1 MTSHAGVTV
10 HGADSSGSWLDDAAN
25 GLTQGPVYVDADVAG
40 ADQLQQ
46 TLSQQ
51 VPQDHSIAVVVLPK
65 EALLESGGTSTYL
78 LDTLFDHAGYQ
89 TLVIAVGGDLQADS
103 HALGR
108 ETAMRIANESES
120 AAHGDVQ
127 AALVETV
134 QKIEAEQP
142 AHGGGQPGGAD
153 PVVAWLL
160 PVGVAV
166 AVVAAGVTT
175 GFAVLRRRRRRGG
188 DRSPVPA
195 VIAERLARLGAL
207 RQDYARLGAAGN
219 AIARQTAA
227 SIDTLIV
234 TVGQLFPRLDAKAEA
249 SQRSLAEVEYGDKLG
264 RLIAALD
271 RDYLQDLL
279 QNPQLWEAP
288 DERISEVQDALAA
301 VSQQALDN
309 VRQVNASKALHF
321 QVSLDSLVGRDE
333 LRDWEREFKRT
344 SGE

>member
-1 MTSHAGVTV
+1 MTSHAGVTAP
-10 HGADSSGSWLDDAAN
+10 GADSSGSWLEDAAN
-25 GLTQGPVYVDADVAG
+25 GLTEGPVYVDGDVADAG
-40 ADQLQQ
+40 RLQQ
-46 TLSQQ
+46 ALSKQ

-78 LDTLFDHAGYQ
+78 LDSLFDHAGYQ

-103 HALGR
+103 HTLGR
-108 ETAMRIANESES
+108 EAAMRIANESES
-120 AAHGDVQ
+120 AAGGDVQ

-142 AHGGGQPGGAD
+142 AHGGGQAGGAD

-166 AVVAAGVTT
+166 AVVASGTATA
-175 GFAVLRRRRRRGG
+175 FALLRRRRRRGG
-188 DRSPVPA
+188 DRSPVPPA
-195 VIAERLARLGAL
+195 IAERLARLIVL
-207 RQDYARLGAAGN
+207 QQDYTRLGAAGSTT
-219 AIARQTAA
+219 ARQTAA
-227 SIDTLIV
+227 SIGALV
-234 TVGQLFPRLDAKAEA
+234 ATVGQLFPRLDAKAA
-249 SQRSLAEVEYGDKLG
+249 ADQRSLAEIEYSDKLG
-264 RLIAALD
+264 RLVAALD

-279 QNPQLWEAP
+279 QNPQLWEQP
-288 DERISEVQDALAA
+288 DERVREVQDALAA

-309 VRQVNASKALHF
+309 VRQVNASKALRF
-321 QVSLDSLVGRDE
+321 QVALDSLVGRDE

>member
-1 MTSHAGVTV
+1 MISHAGMTP
-10 HGADSSGSWLDDAAN
+10 HGADSSGSWLDDAEN
-25 GLTQGPVYVDADVAG
+25 GLTQGPVYVDGDVAG
-40 ADQLQQ
+40 AGQLQQ
-46 TLSQQ
+46 ALSQK
-51 VPQDHSIAVVVLPK
+51 VPHDHSIAVVVLPK

-103 HALGR
+103 HMLGR
-108 ETAMRIANESES
+108 EAAMRIANESES
-120 AAHGDVQ
+120 SAAGDVQ

-134 QKIEAEQP
+134 QKIEAAQP
-142 AHGGGQPGGAD
+142 AHGATPGGAD

-160 PVGVAV
+160 PVAVAV
-166 AVVAAGVTT
+166 AVLAAGAATV
-175 GFAVLRRRRRRGG
+175 FALVRRRRGRG
-188 DRSPVPA
+188 EDRAPVPA
-195 VIAERLARLGAL
+195 PIAERLARLGAL

-219 AIARQTAA
+219 ATARQTAA
-227 SIDTLIV
+227 SIDALV
-234 TVGQLFPRLDAKAEA
+234 ATVGQLFPRLDAKAEA

-264 RLIAALD
+264 RLVAALD

-279 QNPQLWEAP
+279 QNPQLWEDP
-288 DERISEVQDALAA
+288 DERIREVQDALAA

-309 VRQVNASKALHF
+309 VKQVNASKALHF

-333 LRDWEREFKRT
+333 LRDWDREFKRT